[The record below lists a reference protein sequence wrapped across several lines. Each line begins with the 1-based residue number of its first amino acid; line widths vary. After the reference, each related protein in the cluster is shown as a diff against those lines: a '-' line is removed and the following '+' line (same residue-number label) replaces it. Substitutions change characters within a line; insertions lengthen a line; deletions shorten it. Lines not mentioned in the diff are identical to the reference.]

1 MLSKSIT
8 TAAVIAAGLL
18 AAGSASAQSRVW
30 NFGDTTA
37 PGSCPTAGGSY
48 VAAYGNSLAC
58 SMQPVGTTTTLTATA
73 FSNTASTG
81 TVYATAAINY
91 QGTGSGIG
99 TYNQSEGL
107 SAGSPDHS
115 IDNQGTGS
123 DLIMLSFTSAEVLK
137 SVTLGWAHSDS
148 DFQVLR
154 WTGAGAATAIAGR
167 TAAQLLTDG
176 WALVNSVNGTAT
188 GDTNTTYGIN
198 TSNLSSSYWLI
209 SAYNSAFGGSNYTTG
224 VDGFKLLAVAAAGAV
239 PVPGT
244 LALAGLGLLAVG
256 ASRRRA
262 AKV

>member
-18 AAGSASAQSRVW
+18 AAGGASAQSRVW

-37 PGSCPTAGGSY
+37 PGSCPTGGGTYTAS
-48 VAAYGNSLAC
+48 YGNSLSC
-58 SMQPVGTTTTLTATA
+58 SMQPNGTTTTLTATA
-73 FSNTASTG
+73 FSNTASSG

-99 TYNQSEGL
+99 VYNQSEGL
-107 SAGSPDHS
+107 TAGSPDHAM
-115 IDNQGTGS
+115 DNNGTGA
-123 DLIMLSFTSAEVLK
+123 DMILLSFASAEVLK
-137 SVTLGWAHSDS
+137 SVTLGWSHTDS

-176 WALVNSVNGTAT
+176 WALVSSVNGGNT
-188 GDTNTTYGIN
+188 GTTDTSYGIN
-198 TSNLSSSYWLI
+198 ATNLSSSYWLI

-224 VDGFKLLAVAAAGAV
+224 VDGFKLLAVAAAGV

-244 LALAGLGLLAVG
+244 LALAGLGLLAAG
-256 ASRRRA
+256 AVRRRA
-262 AKV
+262 AKA